1 MNVDLINVITLA
13 YIGDAVYE
21 VYIREYLIR
30 SGIAKVEE
38 LQKEAIKYVSAKS
51 QCKILSYLIDNNL
64 LTDIELDVVKRGRN
78 YKRTSH
84 PKNTDII
91 TYKMSSGFEAMIGY
105 LYLNNDKDR
114 LDEIMNYILG
124 GNYEKEIN

>member
-1 MNVDLINVITLA
+1 MDLNLINVITLA

-21 VYIREYLIR
+21 VYVREYLVKK
-30 SGIAKVEE
+30 GIAKVEE
-38 LQKEAIKYVSAKS
+38 LQKESVKYVSAKS

-64 LTDIELDVVKRGRN
+64 LTEIELDVVRRGRN

-114 LDEIMNYILG
+114 LNEIINYILG
-124 GNYEKEIN
+124 GIYEKENS